1 MQFPFF
7 EALMLVCFGC
17 AWPASIMKSWHARTA
32 RGKSILFMLIVLV
45 GYLAGITN
53 KFVIQDH
60 VDAVV
65 WFYVGDIVMVLI
77 DLALTLRNRRLD
89 LSGSPQP

>member
-1 MQFPFF
+1 
-7 EALMLVCFGC
+7 MLVCFGC
-17 AWPASIMKSWHARTA
+17 AWPASIMKSWRSRTA
-32 RGKSILFMLIVLV
+32 KGKSILFMLIVLV
-45 GYLAGITN
+45 GYLAGIVN

-77 DLALTLRNRRLD
+77 DLTLTLRNRRLD
-89 LSGSPQP
+89 LAAIPRP